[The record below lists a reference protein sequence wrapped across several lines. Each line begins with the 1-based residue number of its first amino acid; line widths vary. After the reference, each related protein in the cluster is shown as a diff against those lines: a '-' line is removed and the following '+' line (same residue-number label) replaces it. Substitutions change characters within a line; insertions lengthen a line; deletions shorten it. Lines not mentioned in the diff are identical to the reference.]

1 MITLPTICLVIAS
14 AAKDDLL
21 ITRSKSQ
28 QVLRFAQDDDDKACG
43 EHELVPQPPSLR
55 ARVAGIAFLLM
66 VFTGLISAQST
77 LRGPTDPAT
86 KIPPAHTEKKSS
98 GNKATEP
105 VPVFRDIA
113 AQAGLTASHISSRE
127 KYYVIESMSGGIG
140 LFDCDNDG
148 KLDIVMVNGST
159 VDRYKQGGDPLV
171 TLWHQ
176 DADLKFTDIT
186 EKAGLT
192 RKGWGMGVAVAD
204 FDNDG
209 NLDLFVTGYGG
220 SALYRNKGNCT
231 FEDVTDKAGVRGGG
245 FSTGAAWADYDRD
258 GNVDL
263 FVSRYVHVDIN
274 NLPAFGSTKFCQFK
288 GAPVQCGPWGMEG
301 ETDLLYH
308 NRGDGTFEEVSKKA
322 GVDDPEKYYGLGV
335 TWGDY
340 DNDGW
345 PDLFVADDATP
356 NHLYHN
362 NRDGTFTDE
371 AMVGGIALNSE
382 GQALGSM
389 GVTWGDYDHSGRLSM
404 FITEFADQ
412 PNTLYKNQGARQF
425 EDVAMSSHLGQASL
439 PLVGWGTAFFD
450 MDNDGWLDL
459 FVANGHVYPQMDAV
473 KGSAAYAEPM
483 LLHRNLRNGT
493 FEEVSKAAGI
503 ADMPLKSRRGAAFGD
518 IANNGNIDI
527 VVLNVG
533 EPPSLLLNTNKNSN
547 HRVLFH
553 LVGTKSNRAAI
564 GARVTIKTSG
574 VTQFD
579 EVRGGGSYL
588 SQNDLRLHFGLGP
601 ATRIDSVEVRWPS
614 GKTESFKDVAGDK
627 IYTIVEG
634 RGIQESLPFSELP
647 AQP

>member
-1 MITLPTICLVIAS
+1 MQARQTMILSLFFSGLLAAQPAPQS
-14 AAKDDLL
+14 PMSPAAK
-21 ITRSKSQ
+21 
-28 QVLRFAQDDDDKACG
+28 A
-43 EHELVPQPPSLR
+43 PPIR
-55 ARVAGIAFLLM
+55 
-66 VFTGLISAQST
+66 
-77 LRGPTDPAT
+77 
-86 KIPPAHTEKKSS
+86 TEKKSPAS
-98 GNKATEP
+98 
-105 VPVFRDIA
+105 VPIFRDIA

-127 KYYVIESMSGGIG
+127 KYYVVESMSGGVG

-159 VDRYKQGGDPLV
+159 VDRYKQGGDLLV

-176 DADLKFTDIT
+176 DANLKFTDIT

-220 SALYRNKGNCT
+220 NALYRNKGNCT

-274 NLPAFGSTKFCQFK
+274 DLPAFGSTKFCQFK
-288 GAPVQCGPWGMEG
+288 GALVQCGPWGMEG

-308 NRGDGTFEEVSKKA
+308 NRGDGTFEEVSKQA
-322 GVDDPEKYYGLGV
+322 GVDDPDKYYGLGA

-362 NRDGTFTDE
+362 NHDGTFTDE
-371 AMVGGIALNSE
+371 AMIGGIALNGE

-412 PNTLYKNQGARQF
+412 PNTLYRNEGVDRF
-425 EDVAMSSHLGQASL
+425 EDVAMPSRLGQPSL
-439 PLVGWGTAFFD
+439 PLVGWGTSFFD

-459 FVANGHVYPQMDAV
+459 FVANGHVYPQMDTV
-473 KGSAAYAEPM
+473 RGSAAYAEPM

-493 FEEVSKAAGI
+493 FEEVSKEAGL
-503 ADMPLKSRRGAAFGD
+503 AGMPLKSRRGAAFGD

-533 EPPSLLLNTNKNSN
+533 EPPSLLLNTNKAAN

-564 GARVTIKTSG
+564 GARVTVHAAG
-574 VTQFD
+574 MTQFD

-588 SQNDLRLHFGLGP
+588 SQNDLRLHFGLGS
-601 ATRIDSVEVRWPS
+601 AAKIDLVDVRWPT
-614 GKTESFKDVAGDK
+614 GKTESFKVLAADK
-627 IYTIVEG
+627 IYTITEG
-634 RGIQESLPFSELP
+634 QGIKETAALPTPESISFWGNSNSARDPL
-647 AQP
+647 